1 MKREKINIIIIWSKE
16 KIVKYCKG
24 SFVYYTSEKF
34 RGLIRSCDIRQIKEL
49 TGSKSNKD
57 FKRDV
62 IKDNSFHKKLLK
74 HNSNFQKFWIS
85 SDATYKCI
93 NNDAERIKLRN

>member
-1 MKREKINIIIIWSKE
+1 MKNLEDE
-16 KIVKYCKG
+16 
-24 SFVYYTSEKF
+24 
-34 RGLIRSCDIRQIKEL
+34 LIRSCDIRQIKEL

-74 HNSNFQKFWIS
+74 HN
-85 SDATYKCI
+85 
-93 NNDAERIKLRN
+93 

>member
-34 RGLIRSCDIRQIKEL
+34 RG
-49 TGSKSNKD
+49 
-57 FKRDV
+57 
-62 IKDNSFHKKLLK
+62 
-74 HNSNFQKFWIS
+74 
-85 SDATYKCI
+85 
-93 NNDAERIKLRN
+93 